1 MAILAQHQNK
11 GVCMKLLQSCELH
24 LQKKEI
30 DLIWIYSRE
39 SIIEFYKRLGYG
51 HQAVF
56 FIFLMLGNRLLSRKP
71 FNMKHIYFILF
82 LWFVL
87 SCQKKGSDDSAALL
101 NSKSISKIQVESN
114 AIAFDSMLVLSYKDK
129 KLLEFYRATGF
140 KTVWQSATNRK
151 VILNAIKE
159 SDKEGLF
166 PEDYQIQSLEALEKK
181 HETLEEKELVTYDIL
196 LTSNTQQFLT
206 HLKSGKVNPKEIYSN
221 WDLEKKAFDSNSV
234 LAAAFTK
241 NKLAEIIH
249 ESKPNA
255 VVYNQLK
262 EALQLLEDY
271 PDVDFTPIVFTEK
284 IVANDTNAKV
294 IGIKKQLKYWK
305 DFSGSDSLTA
315 IYDAKTV
322 VAVKRF
328 QERHGLASDGIIGA
342 GTIEALNFSKSNR
355 KKQLIANLE
364 RWRWFEIL
372 PEEDY
377 IVVNIPDYKLVVVE
391 NQDTTITQKVVVGT
405 NKRKTPVLTSY
416 LRTVVLNPTWTIP
429 PTILKE
435 DVVPAMKKNRNY
447 LSNKNILIYD
457 SSNNVVAP
465 EYWNSSKPHNYRY
478 VQGPGPNNTLGEMKI
493 LFPNHHSIYLHD
505 TNHRNLFGLNNR
517 SLSSGCIRVEKPLE
531 LAGYFLSHSENWSK
545 QKIDSVLGT
554 RKTHYIKIKMKYNL
568 YIWYWTAWSQKGK
581 LQFRKDIYDYDAAL
595 YEKLRS

>member
-1 MAILAQHQNK
+1 
-11 GVCMKLLQSCELH
+11 MK
-24 LQKKEI
+24 
-30 DLIWIYSRE
+30 Y
-39 SIIEFYKRLGYG
+39 
-51 HQAVF
+51 
-56 FIFLMLGNRLLSRKP
+56 
-71 FNMKHIYFILF
+71 IYFILF

-114 AIAFDSMLVLSYKDK
+114 AIAFDSALVLSYKDK
-129 KLLEFYRATGF
+129 RLLEFYRATGF
-140 KTVWQSATNRK
+140 KTVWQSAMNRK

-166 PEDYQIQSLEALEKK
+166 PEDYQIQSLETLEKK
-181 HETLEEKELVTYDIL
+181 HETLNENELVTYDIL

-206 HLKSGKVNPKEIYSN
+206 HLKSGKLNPKEIYSN

-271 PDVDFTPIVFTEK
+271 PDVDFAPIVFTEK

-457 SSNNVVAP
+457 GSNNVVAP
-465 EYWNSSKPHNYRY
+465 EDWNSSKPHNYRY

-581 LQFRKDIYDYDAAL
+581 LQFRKDIYDYDLAL
-595 YEKLRS
+595 YEKLRG

>member
-1 MAILAQHQNK
+1 MSA
-11 GVCMKLLQSCELH
+11 
-24 LQKKEI
+24 
-30 DLIWIYSRE
+30 
-39 SIIEFYKRLGYG
+39 
-51 HQAVF
+51 
-56 FIFLMLGNRLLSRKP
+56 NRLLSTKP
-71 FNMKHIYFILF
+71 FNMKYIYFILF

-114 AIAFDSMLVLSYKDK
+114 AIAFDSALVLSYKDK
-129 KLLEFYRATGF
+129 RLLEFYRATGF
-140 KTVWQSATNRK
+140 KTVWQSAMNRK

-166 PEDYQIQSLEALEKK
+166 PEDYQIQSLETLEKK
-181 HETLEEKELVTYDIL
+181 HETLNENELVTYDIL

-206 HLKSGKVNPKEIYSN
+206 HLKSGKLNPKEIYSN

-271 PDVDFTPIVFTEK
+271 PDVDFAPIVFTEK

-457 SSNNVVAP
+457 GSNNVVAP
-465 EYWNSSKPHNYRY
+465 EDWNSSKPHNYRY

-581 LQFRKDIYDYDAAL
+581 LQFRKDIYDYDLAL
-595 YEKLRS
+595 YEKLRG